1 MTVAGKYRLTFDLEN
16 YTLKAEYLDGG
27 STPSKDPI
35 DSETLYMIG
44 DATPNGWSMDA
55 PTAFTRDAS
64 NKYLFT
70 WEGNLTVGSM
80 KACLQPDGT
89 FSCPFLRP
97 SSADVE
103 ISASG
108 VASSDFVYTTDPDYK
123 WKVTEAGTYHIT
135 FDLEHYTIQVVKK

>member
-1 MTVAGKYRLTFDLEN
+1 
-16 YTLKAEYLDGG
+16 
-27 STPSKDPI
+27 
-35 DSETLYMIG
+35 
-44 DATPNGWSMDA
+44 MDA

-80 KACLQPDGT
+80 KACLKPDGT

-108 VASSDFVYTTDPDYK
+108 VASSDFVYTTNPDDK